1 MAQNIRKDTDPRVP
15 DCGWSGEAALDIQ
28 WAHAIAPQA
37 KLVLVEAISSRKDD
51 MFAAVDKANEIA
63 ENSGGGVVSLSWSYD
78 EFGGTHIAG
87 EAAYDQHFQHDSI
100 LYFVSSGDQGGWVEY
115 PSASPF
121 VVSVGG
127 TELLRDANNSVL
139 IEQGWSSSG
148 GGSSNFE
155 LLPPFQ
161 ANVENTAGT
170 RRVTPDIAGPAGLDA
185 TGANG
190 SPSYAGTTCEP
201 YQPGWYLVGG
211 TSLATPIV
219 AAAANLS
226 YPKGGKTI
234 TILQNIY
241 KQRTNKLAVRDITAG
256 QAGTNI
262 AMPGYDKVTG
272 VGVPAST
279 QFVK

>member
-1 MAQNIRKDTDPRVP
+1 
-15 DCGWSGEAALDIQ
+15 
-28 WAHAIAPQA
+28 
-37 KLVLVEAISSRKDD
+37 
-51 MFAAVDKANEIA
+51 
-63 ENSGGGVVSLSWSYD
+63 
-78 EFGGTHIAG
+78 
-87 EAAYDQHFQHDSI
+87 
-100 LYFVSSGDQGGWVEY
+100 
-115 PSASPF
+115 
-121 VVSVGG
+121 
-127 TELLRDANNSVL
+127 
-139 IEQGWSSSG
+139 
-148 GGSSNFE
+148 
-155 LLPPFQ
+155 
-161 ANVENTAGT
+161 
-170 RRVTPDIAGPAGLDA
+170 
-185 TGANG
+185 
-190 SPSYAGTTCEP
+190 
-201 YQPGWYLVGG
+201 LVGG